1 MCRAGYLGH
10 MNIASLLLK
19 AGADI
24 NQRSSDGRTPLMWAA
39 FRNNSKML
47 NFLLDH
53 GADMHLEDNF
63 GWNAMDLSI
72 VKMNYEAALAL
83 KRRGLL
89 PKEDID
95 IYRPHLW
102 QKYDVDMFL
111 GFLQEDREEI
121 EYPRLFD
128 LIKSKFNLAHSYR
141 VERGV
146 AEQRPSHRYE
156 RDVALLGLATAQL
169 RGASFNPKRGLAR

>member
-1 MCRAGYLGH
+1 MCRCGYLGH
-10 MNIASLLLK
+10 KKVAALLLK

-39 FRNNSKML
+39 FRNNEKMV
-47 NFLLDH
+47 NFLLDY

-72 VKMNYEAALAL
+72 IKMNYEAALAL

-89 PKEDID
+89 PREDID
-95 IYRPHLW
+95 MYRPHLW

-128 LIKSKFNLAHSYR
+128 LIKSKDRDCFDFRRA
-141 VERGV
+141 EGGV
-146 AEQRPSHRYE
+146 AGKRPGH
-156 RDVALLGLATAQL
+156 
-169 RGASFNPKRGLAR
+169 